1 MLTIDSLNRKA
12 TQKSGLRAGFA
23 SSGALRHVKK
33 LDIQVDFML

>member
-23 SSGALRHVKK
+23 NTSGALRHVKK
-33 LDIQVDFML
+33 IGHSS